1 MAGNS
6 GGQNIDGTLIPTAN
20 MTKIKYNGIKDL
32 IILNK
37 IALYFGL
44 QYKPSSGA
52 VTNKN
57 LNKNT

>member
-1 MAGNS
+1 MD
-6 GGQNIDGTLIPTAN
+6 Q
-20 MTKIKYNGIKDL
+20 

-52 VTNKN
+52 KWKKICEKKTVTVGRLREAYNCE
-57 LNKNT
+57 